1 LFVRVT
7 VTVVFAGT
15 VIVLRLNWRT
25 EALIDWFADAPL
37 PPAGG
42 GFDTG
47 GALPPPPLG
56 CTGGAGIEVAVGGTG
71 VGGTS
76 VAVGS
81 GTGVS
86 VGGTGVAV
94 EVAAVVA
101 VAAGT
106 VGVAVASS
114 FESPPQASAMATIAG
129 RARRLTAKS
138 GRRPSMRIPLAPEAN
153 RKGRRVPPLS

>member
-1 LFVRVT
+1 VI

-15 VIVLRLNWRT
+15 VIVLGLNWRS

-37 PPAGG
+37 PPEGG
-42 GFDTG
+42 GFDGG

-56 CTGGAGIEVAVGGTG
+56 GAGTDVAVGGTG

-81 GTGVS
+81 GSGVS

-94 EVAAVVA
+94 AVAAVVA
-101 VAAGT
+101 VAAGA

-138 GRRPSMRIPLAPEAN
+138 GRRPSMEIPLGS
-153 RKGRRVPPLS
+153 RDK